1 MTTVLIVVLLVILLL
16 VGVSIA
22 LGRRTEEVEAARD
35 TEYLE
40 LDGAY
45 IRYNVLGGGPPV
57 LLVHGWLSSSRVWE
71 ALAGRLAQRFT
82 VYTLDL
88 EGFGESDKPI
98 SGYGVRYGSRLLYA
112 FCAHFGLTRTSVVGH
127 DVGGAM
133 AAKLAADH
141 PDVVGRL
148 VLVSTPADED
158 QIDLPTP
165 LWLATIPVIGAL
177 FYTLGRVFRPMRAL
191 WLRPFVV
198 DPDDLTEEVI
208 DDAGMSTPA
217 AVHKTLSVTRR
228 EISGGRLARQ
238 ARIIKVPML
247 LIAGEED
254 QIVDPQSVGSWART
268 ADQAEVCLI
277 DDCGHLPM
285 IERTA
290 EFNAQILAFLT
301 GDARYLDYVVERR
314 EEEAAADEDL
324 ADESYADHEGVE
336 DEGFEDAPV
345 RDERPERGLGRLLGR
360 GWRTQPEEPLVPP
373 REDPEISAS
382 EGGTLEDGDDSD
394 EATVDLPL
402 RRNRRE
408 PPEDRAQFDE
418 PRIGEPSP
426 NAPFQSSPFEVPS
439 DEPRIEEPPSS
450 EPPRGEPAFEAS
462 DRSEGTP
469 GIHRR
474 YGDRFVR
481 ENPDEA
487 STNGMD
493 EPVVGGD
500 AGDGRGTQPPFGE
513 DDTGY
518 ERERR
523 RTEPWDEAEGNAE
536 DPYTGRVEGGM
547 VPEIPRDLFK
557 WPEAWQEYRP
567 GEGSRRRRSGDDVTD
582 DADGPT
588 EGPTEQPPPDDRS

>member
-1 MTTVLIVVLLVILLL
+1 MVPMSTLLIVVLLVILLVL
-16 VGVSIA
+16 GASFA

-40 LDGAY
+40 LEGAY
-45 IRYNVLGGGPPV
+45 IRYNVIGGGPPV
-57 LLVHGWLSSSRVWE
+57 LLVHGWLQSSRVWE

-88 EGFGESDKPI
+88 EGFGESDKPL

-133 AAKLAADH
+133 VAKLAADH

-148 VLVSTPADED
+148 VLVSTPADDD

-165 LWLATIPVIGAL
+165 LWLATLPLVGGL
-177 FYTLGRVFRPMRAL
+177 FYTLGRAFRPLREL

-198 DPDDLTEEVI
+198 DPDYLTDEVV
-208 DDAGMSTPA
+208 DDAGRSTPA
-217 AVHKTLSVTRR
+217 AVQKTLAVTRR

-247 LIAGEED
+247 LIAGEDD

-301 GDARYLDYVVERR
+301 GDARYLDYVVERDT
-314 EEEAAADEDL
+314 AAEDVEGIEDRPPADEDYAAEDYGDGTAAPAGE
-324 ADESYADHEGVE
+324 ADD
-336 DEGFEDAPV
+336 DV
-345 RDERPERGLGRLLGR
+345 RDEGLRGGISRLLGR
-360 GWRTQPEEPLVPP
+360 SWREEPGEDEPP
-373 REDPEISAS
+373 SAALRPTEDTP
-382 EGGTLEDGDDSD
+382 D
-394 EATVDLPL
+394 EPTADLPL
-402 RRNRRE
+402 RRRRPRRE
-408 PPEDRAQFDE
+408 PIEDRAD
-418 PRIGEPSP
+418 
-426 NAPFQSSPFEVPS
+426 PFE
-439 DEPRIEEPPSS
+439 DGRTPPDTPTESTPF
-450 EPPRGEPAFEAS
+450 EAPPADPPRAETDREPASPVDGGGEVS
-462 DRSEGTP
+462 DDD
-469 GIHRR
+469 HRR
-474 YGDRFVR
+474 YG
-481 ENPDEA
+481 
-487 STNGMD
+487 
-493 EPVVGGD
+493 EPLSR
-500 AGDGRGTQPPFGE
+500 GDGESANGREERGQTGPDRTGDGLGGE
-513 DDTGY
+513 EPYG
-518 ERERR
+518 R
-523 RTEPWDEAEGNAE
+523 RTGDRRWRADGDPEDRPAGGAEGSGA
-536 DPYTGRVEGGM
+536 

-567 GEGSRRRRSGDDVTD
+567 GERPRRRREDDEPGE
-582 DADGPT
+582 AQGPS
-588 EGPTEQPPPDDRS
+588 EEPPDYRP